1 MLHRLIYRIS
11 AWHNYAF
18 RAHLLLK
25 IIDRYMDILS
35 DHPSYE
41 RLKENK
47 GNFKNKKATIIKK
60 NFVEEPIFMNES
72 HKH

>member
-1 MLHRLIYRIS
+1 
-11 AWHNYAF
+11 
-18 RAHLLLK
+18 
-25 IIDRYMDILS
+25 MDILS